1 MAIIETY
8 NNRLG
13 HSIFANIFLLLILPC
28 QSNMHVVR
36 RLSVT
41 QEISSMERI
50 DKYMIYY
57 VMYMY
62 AY

>member
-1 MAIIETY
+1 M
-8 NNRLG
+8 R
-13 HSIFANIFLLLILPC
+13 LPC

-62 AY
+62 AC